1 MGWKKQARK
10 GKTQLTTFELLE
22 KRHHVRSYIRGK
34 LPPKEHIESA
44 LWKAWKTTPSK
55 NNAVPYKVFVYGPN
69 KHKEKDLVHK
79 MVHQNHI
86 KAEKSAVTR
95 GEATI
100 TEGGKPNPYYEHIKY
115 NAYLFCIHAQT
126 REPNKFYKEAVEEG
140 MFFDQA
146 WTSQVDHYV
155 DTAAVEVGMFIQNLS
170 TYLLEQDIDVSY
182 TSCFFRDIK
191 KWHEVGLKDAEF
203 RPIVL
208 MSAGYKQIYR
218 NEILRKKN
226 QLQDDRK
233 PEIDEVVQWT

>member
-10 GKTQLTTFELLE
+10 VKAQLTTFDLLE
-22 KRHHVRSYIRGK
+22 KRHHVRSYIRGVA
-34 LPPKEHIESA
+34 PPKQHIETA

-69 KHKEKDLVHK
+69 KHKEKELVHK
-79 MVHQNHI
+79 MVHDNH
-86 KAEKSAVTR
+86 KGAEISAVNR
-95 GEATI
+95 GEATK

-115 NAYLFCIHAQT
+115 NAYLFCIHSQT
-126 REPNKFYKEAVEEG
+126 REPNKFYKEQVEKG

-146 WTSQVDHYV
+146 WASRVNHYI

-182 TSCFFRDIK
+182 TSCFLRDIK

-203 RPIVL
+203 RPIIL
-208 MSAGYKQIYR
+208 MSAGYKQVYR
-218 NEILRKKN
+218 NEMLQKQNR
-226 QLQDDRK
+226 LQDDRK
-233 PEIDEVVQWT
+233 PEIGEVVQWI